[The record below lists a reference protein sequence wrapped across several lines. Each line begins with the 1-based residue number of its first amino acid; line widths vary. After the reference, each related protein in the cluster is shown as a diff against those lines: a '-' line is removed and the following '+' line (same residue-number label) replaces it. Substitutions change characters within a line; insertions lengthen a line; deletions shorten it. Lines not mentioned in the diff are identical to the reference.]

1 VEAAFTS
8 IPPAPRDLLL
18 LQGYPGIY
26 IIDVCELQPFA
37 RDERLQLA

>member
-1 VEAAFTS
+1 MLKKDDLERLVSAAES
-8 IPPAPRDLLL
+8 SVVA
-18 LQGYPGIY
+18 GYGS